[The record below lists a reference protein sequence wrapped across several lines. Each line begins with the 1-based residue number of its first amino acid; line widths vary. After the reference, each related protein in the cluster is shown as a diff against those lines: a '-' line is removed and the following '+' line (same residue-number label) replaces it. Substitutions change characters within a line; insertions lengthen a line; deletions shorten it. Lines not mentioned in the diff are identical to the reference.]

1 MINACYFITFSKDPD
16 KIHSQYQYI
25 LVIDDNTSIKDI
37 ADVLVQTLVYRFIVF
52 LYEVRL

>member
-1 MINACYFITFSKDPD
+1 MSFYHFSKDPE

-37 ADVLVQTLVYRFIVF
+37 ADVLIQTLVYRFTVF
-52 LYEVRL
+52 LYEVQS

>member
-1 MINACYFITFSKDPD
+1 MSFYHFSKDPE

-37 ADVLVQTLVYRFIVF
+37 ADVLIQTLVYRFIVF
-52 LYEVRL
+52 LYEVQS